1 MTEEIVRIAARGE
14 GVSKSGTFHP
24 LTAPG
29 DLVHVDGRIDPGPH
43 HALPSCRHF
52 PMCGGCQLQHLDDES
67 YCAFIVDRI
76 ASALTVQGLAV
87 PYIKPPHLSPPL
99 SRRRVSLTAERKG
112 KAVHL
117 GFNERAS
124 HRLVDIHQCP
134 ILRPELFRLV
144 GPLRALLARV
154 LAARARCSVRMTLAD
169 QGVDV
174 LIKGVTIDGLEGAEA
189 VTGFA
194 LEHGLARLSVDEGFG
209 ASPRWEP
216 APVTVTLGGTPV
228 PLPEGAFLQAT
239 EDGEAALVSAVREA
253 VSGADRCVDLFA
265 GLGTFALSLGPDVHA
280 VEGARDAALALVQAS
295 RQARGKVSVEHRDLY
310 RRPLTS
316 SELAAFDAVI
326 LDPPRAGAHEQ
337 VVQIAGAA
345 IPRVAYV
352 SCNPSTF
359 ARDARILVDGGYG
372 LDWIQPVG
380 QFRWSTHVELAA
392 AFTRQPV

>member
-1 MTEEIVRIAARGE
+1 MTAEIVRIAARGE
-14 GVSKSGTFHP
+14 GVSTNGTFHP

-29 DLVHVDGRIDPGPH
+29 DVVHADGRIDPGPH
-43 HALPSCRHF
+43 HALPSCRHY
-52 PMCGGCQLQHLDDES
+52 PLCGGCQLQHLDDEA
-67 YCAFIVDRI
+67 YRAFIVDRI
-76 ASALTVQGLAV
+76 ASALAVQGIAASS
-87 PYIKPPHLSPPL
+87 IRSPHLSPPL

-134 ILRPELFRLV
+134 ILRPELFGLV
-144 GPLRALLARV
+144 RPLRTLLAQI
-154 LAARARCSVRMTLAD
+154 LAARARGSVQMTVAD
-169 QGVDV
+169 QGVAL
-174 LIKGVTIDGLEGAEA
+174 LIKGVAIEGLEVAEA

-194 LEHGLARLSVDEGFG
+194 IENGLARLSVDEGFG
-209 ASPRWEP
+209 PSPRWEP

-239 EDGEAALVSAVREA
+239 EDGEAALVSAVRAA
-253 VSGADRCVDLFA
+253 VSGAARIVDLFT

-280 VEGARDAALALVQAS
+280 VEGARDAALALIEAS
-295 RQARGKVSVEHRDLY
+295 RRAAGRVSVEHRDLY
-310 RRPLTS
+310 RRPLTV

-326 LDPPRAGAHEQ
+326 LDPPRAGAQEQ

-345 IPRVAYV
+345 VPRLAYV

-359 ARDARILVDGGYG
+359 ARDARILVEGGYR

-392 AFTRQPV
+392 AFTHQPD